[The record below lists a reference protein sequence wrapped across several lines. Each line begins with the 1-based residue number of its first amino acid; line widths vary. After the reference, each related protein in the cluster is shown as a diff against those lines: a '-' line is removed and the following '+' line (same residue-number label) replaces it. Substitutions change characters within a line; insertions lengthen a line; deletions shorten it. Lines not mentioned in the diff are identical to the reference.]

1 MIYFFLAVGCD
12 DSTLFGSP
20 ATIFGRIHQICIALF
35 GKADFKP

>member
-20 ATIFGRIHQICIALF
+20 ATIFGRMYRFIRQGRF
-35 GKADFKP
+35 